1 MLDSF
6 TAGMLLEALSKG
18 ADVNEVADLYKTF
31 NTEEGGPTEEQI
43 QWFNEHQDKEVL
55 CFGEQK
61 GTVHKLNQSSSGL
74 YYGRRYPIYVKLDGG
89 KIYEY
94 GIENLTLV
102 EGQ

>member
-18 ADVNEVADLYKTF
+18 ADNNEVADLYKAF

-43 QWFNEHQDKEVL
+43 QWFNENQGKEVL
-55 CFGEQK
+55 CFGERK
-61 GTVHKLNQSSSGL
+61 GVVHSLNKSDSGL
-74 YYGRRYPIYVKLDGG
+74 YYGKRYPIYVKLDSGD
-89 KIYEY
+89 IYEY

-102 EGQ
+102 KE